1 MLFKKIKNIFINRT
15 SDSMRKQKSLTE
27 KEINELLKSK
37 FIEKVFKNRIFYTNE
52 FKIIALEQYRNGLP
66 PVEIFINAGINLNL
80 VGRKNAVNLILKWSK
95 EGVKTSEQISLEQQI
110 EELKA
115 QNAYLKAENDL
126 LKKLS

>member
-1 MLFKKIKNIFINRT
+1 M
-15 SDSMRKQKSLTE
+15 
-27 KEINELLKSK
+27 
-37 FIEKVFKNRIFYTNE
+37 
-52 FKIIALEQYRNGLP
+52 
-66 PVEIFINAGINLNL
+66 NL

-126 LKKLS
+126 LKKLG